1 MPVIT
6 SGSEKI
12 YVELYILKHIRVSA
26 TKVDP
31 FFFYEKKKK
40 EKRFLYII
48 HKID

>member
-6 SGSEKI
+6 SGSEKT

-31 FFFYEKKKK
+31 FFYG
-40 EKRFLYII
+40 EKRKKASIYNT
-48 HKID
+48 

>member
-6 SGSEKI
+6 SGSEKA

-31 FFFYEKKKK
+31 FFSTKKRKKKK
-40 EKRFLYII
+40 ASIYNT
-48 HKID
+48 